1 MKKYYA
7 NGLVKQISN
16 FKNGLKHGKW
26 TYFYKNGKIHYTKNY
41 KNGLLDGRRISF
53 YENGSKAFEG
63 SFKAEAPREFIHGH
77 ADRFDESVDMIRAV
91 SDKRLKYLKNFNTEK
106 PYNLPLAYREN
117 MEVMQELLRMRDKGE
132 LDENQSLWFRE
143 TKQVEELFDTENDPR
158 C

>member
-41 KNGLLDGRRISF
+41 KNGLLDGKRISF

-63 SFKAEAPREFIHGH
+63 SFKNGVFHVDGILMMKEKYFSCNIMKTLQLHFFIY
-77 ADRFDESVDMIRAV
+77 RNSVD
-91 SDKRLKYLKNFNTEK
+91 L
-106 PYNLPLAYREN
+106 
-117 MEVMQELLRMRDKGE
+117 
-132 LDENQSLWFRE
+132 
-143 TKQVEELFDTENDPR
+143 
-158 C
+158 